1 MQLAPKRSLV
11 LLDLYAMVALVAL
24 AGTGMILWS
33 HVGHEMIPVH
43 GGIGYDGTL
52 YSKITRDP
60 MGTVFGGTL
69 DVHRVQRV
77 VPSLAVYAMLR
88 PFHVHDA
95 NPAIVLG
102 FQVMNYALMVASAFV
117 WWLIA
122 RRLNLSRAAGWV
134 GFFALLVNYGLIK
147 FQAYSPVMTDTFGFF
162 LGLVVL
168 ACVVFKRPGLLPW
181 VAVIGAFTWPTV
193 TYSALGLYV
202 FSRPGGPLRP
212 NRWWGVAVAGIAAI
226 AIPAFAVYTFRCGR
240 TELCS
245 STLMYDSVV
254 PALMPFSVV
263 FLAVFIYLAFRPVV
277 EVLTVPAVLRALDWR
292 RLLVAA
298 VLMLLIARVQ
308 HDLADPSFRTV
319 GRTLYNTA
327 LGGIAKPGGFFV
339 AHAVY
344 YGPALLLLALTWRRA
359 VREIRQFGAGFV
371 ALLFGFLLIALTNE
385 ARILMNEWPMFALM
399 AAIVVDKLEWRRFE
413 AAIFGLLALVT
424 SRVWFPVNHGPYIGD
439 WHKYPDQYYG
449 MSMGLKQT
457 VFSYTL
463 MGFGCLVTAG
473 ILYWLIHRRRPPVEP
488 GAEELPAA
496 DGAVRHPVG

>member
-1 MQLAPKRSLV
+1 MQLAPKRTLV

-24 AGTGMILWS
+24 AGTVMVLWS
-33 HVGHEMIPVH
+33 HVGHEMIPVR
-43 GGIGYDGTL
+43 GGIGYDGTV
-52 YSKITRDP
+52 YSAVTRDP
-60 MGTVFGGTL
+60 MGTLFGGIL

-77 VPSLAVYAMLR
+77 VPSLVVHAMLR
-88 PFHVHDA
+88 PFGLQEDNA
-95 NPAIVLG
+95 AIVLG
-102 FQVMNYALMVASAFV
+102 FQAMNYALMAAAALV
-117 WWLIA
+117 WWHVA
-122 RRLNLSRAAGWV
+122 RRLNLSRPAGWV
-134 GFFALLVNYGLIK
+134 GFLALLVNYGLIK

-181 VAVIGAFTWPTV
+181 VAVVGAFTWPTV

-226 AIPAFAVYTFRCGR
+226 AVPAFAVYSFQCGSNI
-240 TELCS
+240 CPS
-245 STLMYDSVV
+245 PLMYESVV
-254 PALMPFSVV
+254 PELLPFSVV
-263 FLAVFIYLAFRPVV
+263 FLAIFIYLALRPVA

-292 RLLVAA
+292 RLLVAV

-327 LGGIAKPGGFFV
+327 LGGAAKPAGFLV
-339 AHAVY
+339 AHSVY
-344 YGPALLLLALTWRRA
+344 YGPAILLLVLTWRKA
-359 VREIRQFGAGFV
+359 VREVRQFGAGFV

-413 AAIFGLLALVT
+413 ASVFALLALVT

-439 WHKYPDQYYG
+439 WRKYPDQYYG
-449 MSMGLKQT
+449 MSMGLKMT

-473 ILYWLIHRRRPPVEP
+473 VLYWLIHRKRPRVE
-488 GAEELPAA
+488 AEADEFPAA
-496 DGAVRHPVG
+496 GGAVRHPVG

>member
-1 MQLAPKRSLV
+1 MQLAPRRSLV

-24 AGTGMILWS
+24 AGTVMILWAQ
-33 HVGHEMIPVH
+33 VGGEMIPIRD
-43 GGIGYDGTL
+43 GIGYDGTT
-52 YSKITRDP
+52 YSAMTRDP
-60 MGTVFGGTL
+60 MKIVFGGIL

-77 VPSLAVYAMLR
+77 VPSLVVFAVLW
-88 PFHVHDA
+88 PFGLNES
-95 NPAIVLG
+95 NPAIVLA
-102 FQVMNYALMVASAFV
+102 FQVMNFALMAAAAYV

-134 GFFALLVNYGLIK
+134 GFFALVVNYGLFK
-147 FQAYSPVMTDTFGFF
+147 VQAYSPTMTDTFGFF

-181 VAVIGAFTWPTV
+181 VAVVGAFTWPTV

-226 AIPAFAVYTFRCGR
+226 AIPAFAVYSYRCGPDV
-240 TELCS
+240 CPS
-245 STLMYDSVV
+245 SLMYGSVV
-254 PALMPFSVV
+254 PALLPISVV
-263 FLAVFIYLAFRPVV
+263 ILAVVIYLALRPVV

-298 VLMLLIARVQ
+298 LLMLLITRVQ
-308 HDLADPSFRTV
+308 HDMADPSFRTV

-327 LGGIAKPGGFFV
+327 LGGIAKAAGNLV

-359 VREIRQFGAGFV
+359 VREVRQFGTGFI
-371 ALLFGFLLIALTNE
+371 LLLLGFLLIAVTNE

-399 AAIVVDKLEWRRFE
+399 AALVVDKLEWRRFE
-413 AAIFGLLALVT
+413 AVVFGLLALVT
-424 SRVWFPVNHGPYIGD
+424 SRLWFPVNHGQYVGH
-439 WHKYPDQYYG
+439 WSNYPEQYYG
-449 MSMGLKQT
+449 MSMGLKMT

-463 MGFGCLVTAG
+463 MGFGCLVTAA
-473 ILYWLIHRRRPPVEP
+473 ILYWLIHRKRPPVEH
-488 GAEELPAA
+488 GADELPAA